1 MIVVMS
7 QGRITDTGTNSEL
20 LEKSPAYRKL
30 YQMQFH
36 HEPVTPGS

>member
-36 HEPVTPGS
+36 HEPAAVDD